1 MVIDASVVV
10 EYLIVSALTAPA
22 QTLLRAAADGDVD
35 LWAPDLIYAE
45 AVSAFRRL
53 CRLRALAPAEG
64 NQAVADLLR
73 LPITTTGS
81 RDLMAR
87 AWVLRDAITPYD
99 ACYVVLA
106 EVLGAPLVTADRRLV
121 RGLPRTTA
129 RAIFLGALS

>member
-1 MVIDASVVV
+1 
-10 EYLIVSALTAPA
+10 
-22 QTLLRAAADGDVD
+22 VD

-64 NQAVADLLR
+64 DQAVADLLQ

-81 RDLMAR
+81 RDLMVR
-87 AWVLRDAITPYD
+87 AWALRGAITPYD